1 MARYVTRIPSPKS
14 PDQAFA
20 YMADLRNFAHWDPGV
35 KKADLVHGDEPAL
48 GSEFDVTVK
57 GPGRDLTLRYRI
69 TEFNAPHELL
79 AVATSAVFTSIDRIT
94 VIPTPTGCTVTYNAE
109 LRMNGLLSLADPGL
123 RMVFHRIG
131 DRAARGL
138 RSALNPG

>member
-14 PDQAFA
+14 ADEAFA
-20 YMADLRNFAHWDPGV
+20 YMADLCNFAKWDPGV
-35 KKADLVHGDEPAL
+35 SKAVRVQGDGPAL

-79 AVATSAVFTSIDRIT
+79 AVAKSSIFTSIDRIT
-94 VIPTPTGCTVTYNAE
+94 VVPTPTGCTVTYNAE
-109 LRMNGLLSLADPGL
+109 LRMNGLFSLADPGL
-123 RMVFHRIG
+123 RLVFHRIG

-138 RSALNPG
+138 REALS

>member
-14 PDQAFA
+14 PENAFA
-20 YMADLRNFAHWDPGV
+20 YMADLCNFAQWDPGV
-35 KKADLVHGDEPAL
+35 KKAVQVQGDVPGL

-69 TEFNAPHELL
+69 TEFNAPYELL
-79 AVATSAVFTSIDRIT
+79 AVAKSSVFTSIDRIT
-94 VIPTPTGCTVTYNAE
+94 VVPTSTGCTVTYNAE
-109 LRMNGLLSLADPGL
+109 LRMNGLLSIADPGL
-123 RMVFHRIG
+123 RLVFHRIG

-138 RSALNPG
+138 RGALS

>member
-14 PDQAFA
+14 PEEAFA
-20 YMADLRNFAHWDPGV
+20 YMADLRNFAKWDPGV
-35 KKADLVHGDEPAL
+35 KKAVQAQGDAPAL
-48 GSEFDVTVK
+48 GAEFDVTVK

-79 AVATSAVFTSIDRIT
+79 AVARSALFTSIDRIT
-94 VIPTPTGCTVTYNAE
+94 VIPAPTGCTVTYNAE
-109 LRMNGLLSLADPGL
+109 LRMNGMLALADPGL
-123 RMVFHRIG
+123 RVVFHRIG

-138 RSALNPG
+138 RTALNPG